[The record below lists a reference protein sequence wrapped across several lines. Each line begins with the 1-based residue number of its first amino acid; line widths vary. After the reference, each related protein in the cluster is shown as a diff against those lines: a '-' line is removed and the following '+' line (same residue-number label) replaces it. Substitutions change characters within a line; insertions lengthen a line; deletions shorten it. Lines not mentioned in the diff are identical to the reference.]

1 MKSKTLNIDQYK
13 SLIISLLFHSLII
26 LFIVFIQN
34 MKFND
39 LNKENKSF
47 KKYFETSYEI
57 ALQFEEE
64 NKNNKINIKFLFN
77 NKQELRK
84 NKKDISNSMNLSSK
98 KIEFKSN
105 KNKVSKIPKVIL
117 KPQKL
122 KINKEFQNNLNTKR
136 NQKKLISFNHY
147 ITDEMLAN
155 RSISYPENTQT
166 LLNHPKNKINKCTV
180 VSNNKILEKKKI
192 LKKKL
197 ELNKVNINIENLL
210 GQNLEFKKLLFR
222 NHINITQLLKY
233 QTQKIKT
240 IKCFKGFKSLFSP
253 SSMSP

>member
-13 SLIISLLFHSLII
+13 SFIISLLFHSLII

-64 NKNNKINIKFLFN
+64 NKDNKINAKFLFN

-98 KIEFKSN
+98 KIEFK
-105 KNKVSKIPKVIL
+105 
-117 KPQKL
+117 
-122 KINKEFQNNLNTKR
+122 
-136 NQKKLISFNHY
+136 
-147 ITDEMLAN
+147 
-155 RSISYPENTQT
+155 
-166 LLNHPKNKINKCTV
+166 
-180 VSNNKILEKKKI
+180 
-192 LKKKL
+192 
-197 ELNKVNINIENLL
+197 
-210 GQNLEFKKLLFR
+210 KLLFQ

-240 IKCFKGFKSLFSP
+240 IKCF
-253 SSMSP
+253 